1 MMDKI
6 FKRGLSKSMKK
17 WAFFTLPAKR
27 LEFAYKEIDKATPLY
42 NSVFVSRVGAI
53 DHFSHLIDQIRF
65 RSKAFAFKK
74 LIEHIFNIQIEEEHN
89 ANFNDKLELLNRNS
103 TLMA

>member
-1 MMDKI
+1 
-6 FKRGLSKSMKK
+6 MKK

-53 DHFSHLIDQIRF
+53 DHFSHLTDQIRF

-74 LIEHIFNIQIEEEHN
+74 LI
-89 ANFNDKLELLNRNS
+89 
-103 TLMA
+103 